1 MTIISLK
8 SFYILRAKVCRV
20 WHLSTKLSST
30 FAVTEGS
37 SCQTRGCG
45 HIFPS
50 PTRHNA
56 EDAELQSILAEY
68 SDIYN
73 VLASTKTVGGHKT
86 KPICHKNE
94 ICSDTFKYHF
104 SVNRICKFFL
114 CFNPL
119 SPREQAE

>member
-1 MTIISLK
+1 M
-8 SFYILRAKVCRV
+8 
-20 WHLSTKLSST
+20 STKLSST

-94 ICSDTFKYHF
+94 IYFDTFKYQF
-104 SVNRICKFFL
+104 SVNRILQIF
-114 CFNPL
+114 PL
-119 SPREQAE
+119 FQSLIPEGAG